1 MMIDK
6 RLVGTVRESKK
17 YILGNVVFQW
27 LSLAANIGMMCA
39 IAALFQGLW
48 QGSTGTAQIL
58 RTALIAALAAGIRYF
73 CAVASSR
80 MSYLSSKAVKKTLRQ
95 MIYRKLLRLGSAYT
109 QQVNT
114 SEVVQVAVEGVEQL
128 ETYFGAAGI
137 YAKPGNEVAELV
149 GVKNWGKGLK
159 ILIAEDNSVTIDVD
173 ILICYGYSVVDVA
186 DNVQTA
192 VASAVESMT
201 GVKVHAVNVNVCGI
215 SRK

>member
-1 MMIDK
+1 MAEYK
-6 RLVGTVRESKK
+6 Q
-17 YILGNVVFQW
+17 YITQTEENGNV
-27 LSLAANIGMMCA
+27 
-39 IAALFQGLW
+39 
-48 QGSTGTAQIL
+48 
-58 RTALIAALAAGIRYF
+58 LISEDVV
-73 CAVASSR
+73 AVIVEH
-80 MSYLSSKAVKKTLRQ
+80 AV
-95 MIYRKLLRLGSAYT
+95 
-109 QQVNT
+109 
-114 SEVVQVAVEGVEQL
+114 SEVEGV
-128 ETYFGAAGI
+128 AGI